1 MYRNPQTLIFTLLL
15 LALTLVSCD
24 QGKLDK
30 LQNQNQALRE
40 EQQERDS
47 ILNAFVQTFDM
58 VEANMEEIRQR
69 ENIILTTDESN
80 MRTDRKE
87 RIISD
92 LDTID
97 QLLSENNLL
106 IDDLNARI
114 AKSEGSFDQY
124 RRSVRRLKAQIKEK
138 DQEVKVLKKDLNE
151 ANYEVASVRERLTD
165 VQLSLA
171 TLRAQEEEQSTKLNM
186 QEEVLTAQNEL
197 LDEQTNNLNT
207 AFVIMGSAKELRD
220 QNVIS
225 KEGGFLGI
233 GGKHIIQSEIDPTL
247 CDSIDITQVRSIP
260 VDTKKAQLV
269 TSHPSDSYTFQEVDG
284 KLEKLEITNPDKF
297 WRGSK
302 YLVVVLN

>member
-1 MYRNPQTLIFTLLL
+1 MYRNPQILIFTLLI
-15 LALTLVSCD
+15 LAMTLVSCD

-30 LQNQNQALRE
+30 LQNQNQALLE
-40 EQQERDS
+40 EQKERDS

-69 ENIILTTDESN
+69 ENIILTTDEAN
-80 MRTDRKE
+80 MRTDKKT

-97 QLLSENNLL
+97 QLLSANNLMV
-106 IDDLNARI
+106 DELNERI

-138 DQEVKVLKKDLNE
+138 DQELKTLRQDLDE
-151 ANYEVASVRERLTD
+151 VNYEVASVRGKLTD

-171 TLRAQEEEQSTKLNM
+171 TLRAQEEVQTTKLTM
-186 QEEVLTAQNEL
+186 QEEVLTAQDEL
-197 LDEQTNNLNT
+197 LTEQTESLNT

-220 QNVIS
+220 QKVIS

-233 GGKHIIQSEIDPTL
+233 GGKHIIENEIDPAL
-247 CDSIDITQVRSIP
+247 CDSIDITEVTSIA

-269 TSHPSDSYTFQEVDG
+269 TSHPSDSYTFQETDG